1 MKTRNLHPRLFT
13 LTFTSLL
20 PLLALASTACGA
32 APGSQGDEP
41 ATSAPASAV
50 EEGTDSGAIPAAPG
64 EPEPSAPIEQGAQR
78 SSPSHAG
85 HELWPDRPPTR

>member
-13 LTFTSLL
+13 SIFNGLL

-41 ATSAPASAV
+41 VESAPPSPEEDGNDAGSAAQAQEPDPTGVVDPGPQRTAPLHAS
-50 EEGTDSGAIPAAPG
+50 GLRSDQL
-64 EPEPSAPIEQGAQR
+64 PSR
-78 SSPSHAG
+78 
-85 HELWPDRPPTR
+85 

>member
-13 LTFTSLL
+13 LTFTCLL

-41 ATSAPASAV
+41 APSASASPV
-50 EEGTDSGAIPAAPG
+50 EDGTDAGTTAQAQG
-64 EPEPSAPIEQGAQR
+64 EPDPTGVVDPGGVQPTAPSRPSALRADQ
-78 SSPSHAG
+78 
-85 HELWPDRPPTR
+85 LPTH